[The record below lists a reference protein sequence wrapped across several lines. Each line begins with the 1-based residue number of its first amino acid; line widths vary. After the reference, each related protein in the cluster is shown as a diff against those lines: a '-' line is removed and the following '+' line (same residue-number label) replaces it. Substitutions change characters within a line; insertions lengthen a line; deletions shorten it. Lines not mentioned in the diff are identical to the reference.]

1 MLKAVAAAGI
11 FLVAA
16 SVPASAQDVL
26 AGRRLATRSCSAC
39 HGVDGIATLPEAANL
54 AGQDATY
61 VTAQLVA
68 FREGTRVNEQMS
80 VVAKTLT
87 DAQIADLGA
96 FYNAIKIEVVKVP
109 GQ

>member
-1 MLKAVAAAGI
+1 MRRAVAAVGI
-11 FLVAA
+11 ILAAA
-16 SVPASAQDVL
+16 SVPAAAQDVL
-26 AGRRLATRSCSAC
+26 AGRRMATRACSAC
-39 HGVDGIATLPEAANL
+39 HGPEGIATLPEAANL

-61 VTAQLVA
+61 ITAQLVA

-87 DAQIADLGA
+87 DAQIADLAA
-96 FYNAIKIEVVKVP
+96 FYNAIQIEVVKVP